1 MGTLPGKRAI
11 VIVNPKAGKRFFLNL
26 YLPSVLRMLDREQL
40 DYRVFLTRY
49 AGHASRIVSRRRRE
63 LDLVIVFGGDGTVRE
78 VVKGLGRTPVP
89 VGIIPFGT
97 VNVLALDLGI
107 SFNPVIATATILNG
121 HLRHIDVGYV
131 NDEPFLLMVSTGLDA
146 LAVHGVD
153 QRAKR
158 LFGQIAYGAS
168 ALWSALTVRSRR
180 IEVRVK
186 EGRVRDRGYLAIVS
200 NSRYYAGPYMIAEEI
215 RIDDGL
221 LNVILFKKSGIL
233 ETMRLAA
240 GVLTG
245 RHRSMPDVAF
255 YAGTDIRI
263 CARRRVKM
271 QMDGD
276 KAPHAPARIRVR
288 KRFLGVFVPD
298 ESLPQEGLEVVR
310 TVLANVFAAPP
321 RPQGQGS
328 GGAGLIRR

>member
-1 MGTLPGKRAI
+1 
-11 VIVNPKAGKRFFLNL
+11 V
-26 YLPSVLRMLDREQL
+26 
-40 DYRVFLTRY
+40 VFTRR
-49 AGHASRIVSRRRRE
+49 AGHATRIVGRRRAA
-63 LDLVIVFGGDGTVRE
+63 LDLIIVFGGDGTVRE
-78 VVKGLGRTPVP
+78 VVKGLGDNPVP
-89 VGIIPFGT
+89 VGIVPFGT

-107 SFNPVIATATILNG
+107 SFNPVIATATILSG
-121 HLRHIDVGYV
+121 CLRKIDVGWV

-158 LFGQIAYGAS
+158 LLGQVAYAIAG
-168 ALWSALTVRSRR
+168 LWSALTVHPRR

-200 NSRYYAGPYMIAEEI
+200 NSRYYAGPYTIAEDI

-263 CARRRVKM
+263 SGRRRMKM

-276 KAPHAPARIRVR
+276 KAPPGPARIRVK
-288 KRFLGVFVPD
+288 KRFLSVFVPD
-298 ESLPQEGLEVVR
+298 DSQPRDGLEAVR
-310 TVLANVFAAPP
+310 TVLAHVFAPPPP
-321 RPQGQGS
+321 RATPQ
-328 GGAGLIRR
+328 

>member
-1 MGTLPGKRAI
+1 MGKLRGKRAV

-26 YLPSVLRMLDREQL
+26 YLPPVLRMLDREML
-40 DYRVFLTRY
+40 DYRVVFTRR
-49 AGHASRIVSRRRRE
+49 AGHASRIVARRRGTV
-63 LDLVIVFGGDGTVRE
+63 DLVIVFGGDGTVRE
-78 VVKGLGRTPVP
+78 VVKGMGEEPVP
-89 VGIIPFGT
+89 LGIIPFGT

-107 SFNPVIATATILNG
+107 SFNPVIATAAILRG
-121 HLRHIDVGYV
+121 HSRRIDVGYV

-158 LFGQIAYGAS
+158 FFGQIAYGAS
-168 ALWSALTVRSRR
+168 ALWSALTVHPRR
-180 IEVRVK
+180 IEVLVK
-186 EGRVRDRGYLAIVS
+186 EGQVRDRGYLAIVS
-200 NSRYYAGPYMIAEEI
+200 NSRYYAGPYTIAEEI

-240 GVLTG
+240 GVLSG

-255 YAGTDIRI
+255 YTGTEILI
-263 CARRRVKM
+263 NARRRVKM

-276 KAPHAPARIRVR
+276 KAPPAPARLHVR
-288 KRFLGVFVPD
+288 RRFLSVFVPD
-298 ESLPQEGLEVVR
+298 DSLPRGGLEAVR
-310 TVLANVFAAPP
+310 TVLTHVFAPQAPQAPQPP
-321 RPQGQGS
+321 RPA
-328 GGAGLIRR
+328 GATPR